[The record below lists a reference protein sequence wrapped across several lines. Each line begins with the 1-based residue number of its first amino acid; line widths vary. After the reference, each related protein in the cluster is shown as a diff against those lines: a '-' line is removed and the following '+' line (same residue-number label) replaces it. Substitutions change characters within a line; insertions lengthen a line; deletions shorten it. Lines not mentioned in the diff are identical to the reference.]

1 MDFNDTAEEAAFR
14 EEARGWLAQNAAP
27 FSIEPSGLAEDEYNA
42 LCKKWQAVK
51 YDGGYAAITW
61 PVELG
66 GRGGSP
72 IQQVIYNQ
80 EESRY
85 QVPSSIFAIGL
96 GICIQ
101 VVNKFGS
108 DDHRERYVQKALRGE
123 EIWCQLFSEPAA
135 GSDVAG
141 IRTSAVREGD
151 GWRVKGQKVWTS
163 GAHFCDFGILLVRT
177 DPDVPKHKGLTMF
190 IVDMKA
196 PGVTIRPLKQIN
208 GRSDFNEVFF
218 DDVFIP
224 DTDRLGAVG
233 EGWHVC
239 VSALM
244 FERHAVGNT
253 LGFLEYNN
261 IMDIARDTELAGAP
275 AISDG
280 RIRERIVDMYINSR
294 AVDLLTYRAQT
305 ALSRG
310 TLPGPEQ
317 SIVKAIGA
325 YQGQQASY
333 LAMDLR
339 DQFGMLAPG
348 ELGEA
353 WGIVEYSWTWG
364 AAMRIAGGSDE
375 ILRNIIAERVLG
387 LPGDIRVDKDVP
399 YRELAA

>member
-14 EEARGWLAQNAAP
+14 KDAKAWLSENAGP
-27 FSIEPSGLAEDEYNA
+27 FSVDPSTIGEWEYVA
-42 LCKKWQAVK
+42 LSKEWQATK
-51 YDGGYAAITW
+51 FDGGYAAITW

-72 IQQVIYNQ
+72 IQQVIYHQ

-96 GICIQ
+96 GICVH

-108 DDHRERYVQKALRGE
+108 DEHRERYVHRALRGE
-123 EIWCQLFSEPAA
+123 EVWCQLFSEPAA

-141 IRTSAVREGD
+141 IRTRAVREGD
-151 GWRVKGQKVWTS
+151 GWRINGQKVWTS
-163 GAHFCDFGILLVRT
+163 GAHFCDYGILLVRT
-177 DPDVPKHKGLTMF
+177 DPDLPKHKGLTMF

-196 PGVTIRPLKQIN
+196 PGVDVRPLKQLN
-208 GRSDFNEVFF
+208 GRADFNEVFF

-224 DTDRLGAVG
+224 DTDRLGDIGA
-233 EGWHVC
+233 GWHVA

-244 FERHAVGNT
+244 FERHAVGNG
-253 LGFLEYNN
+253 LGFLEYNH
-261 IMDIARDTELAGAP
+261 ILELAKETQLGGKP
-275 AISDG
+275 AVADG
-280 RIRERIVDMYINSR
+280 RIRERIVDMYLNSR

-305 ALSRG
+305 ALSKG
-310 TLPGPEQ
+310 ALPGPEQ

-325 YQGQQASY
+325 VQGQQASY

-339 DQFGMLAPG
+339 DQLGMLAPSEMG
-348 ELGEA
+348 DS
-353 WGIVEYSWTWG
+353 WNIVEYSWTWG

-387 LPGDIRVDKDVP
+387 LPGDIRVDKDIP
-399 YRELAA
+399 YKELVA